1 MAGRASV
8 FRAKERFARLRR
20 RIAEIEG
27 GPASSYDRRTL
38 LPFGIERLDHLLA
51 GGLRRDTLHEI
62 RSETTRDSIAATGFA
77 FALLARLADQEA
89 RRADGPT
96 GKQGE
101 EARRADGPLGK
112 QGEEARKTGGLIGK
126 QKDLRPLL
134 LVIEASALSEAGE
147 PYGPGLD
154 RFGLDSRRLV
164 IVQTRRP
171 SETLWVFE
179 EALRCRGLAA
189 VLAEIR
195 GHPHQLDLTASRR
208 LALRARE
215 NGVMGLLLRQ
225 ASAAEPGASATR
237 WHVSPRPASTID
249 DFASGI
255 GHPVWHLALEHNRT
269 GPIGTFD
276 LEWNH
281 GTRAFASAAP
291 IRPALSLTRAPLSGD
306 RPNPPIEAG
315 AVVALRRVS

>member
-38 LPFGIERLDHLLA
+38 LPFGIERLDRLLA
-51 GGLRRDTLHEI
+51 GGLRRDALHEI

-96 GKQGE
+96 
-101 EARRADGPLGK
+101 GK

-225 ASAAEPGASATR
+225 ASAVEPGASATR

-291 IRPALSLTRAPLSGD
+291 IRPALSLARAPLSGD